1 MTQDQDEQ
9 AELTTAD
16 LKLEIQIAAC
26 EGRLEGLRKAKRWLQ
41 EDKEALRKKN
51 PQSRGPRGKGILL
64 CIHIYRQL

>member
-41 EDKEALRKKN
+41 EDKEALRKKK
-51 PQSRGPRGKGILL
+51 PPIKGAK
-64 CIHIYRQL
+64 R